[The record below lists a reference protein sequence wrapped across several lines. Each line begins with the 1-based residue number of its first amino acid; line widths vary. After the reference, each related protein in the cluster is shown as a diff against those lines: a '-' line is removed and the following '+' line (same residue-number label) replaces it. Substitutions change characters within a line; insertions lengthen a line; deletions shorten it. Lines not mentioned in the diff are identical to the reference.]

1 MNEGVQGETARP
13 TAFLSYARPDQE
25 QAAKL
30 AKALEARG
38 FAVWWDALIEGGAAF
53 TESIESALDAS
64 DAVVVAWSRASVGS
78 DWVRDEAAKGR
89 DQRKLVPVSL
99 DGTEPPLGFRQ
110 YQSINLSRWQG
121 DPASAEISSLARA
134 IHAATGAAGRPAPAA
149 SAPRIGSVG
158 VSRRRLL
165 VAAAGATVAG
175 AAGLWAWRQGM
186 LGGRAR
192 ATGNSVAVLPFLNLG
207 GDSSQDY
214 FSDGLSEELRATLA
228 RNLGLRVMAQA
239 SSSKFRERKD
249 DATTIAEKLGVAY
262 LLDGSV
268 RRSGN
273 VLRITADLIDGAS
286 GFSRWSQTFDR
297 VMQDI
302 FAIQSEIADTV
313 AHALVA
319 RVADEDAAM
328 QGDAGG
334 APRVAAGST
343 RSVAAY
349 DAYLR
354 GRAQY
359 DLSADE
365 ASERA
370 ALAQFDAA
378 IASDPGYAAAHAARA
393 RSLTAIANQYGD
405 VAEQPALYDAA
416 IASAHRAIELAPDYA
431 EAYSTL
437 GFTLFQG
444 RLDARGARE
453 PFERSRELGSGEA
466 TVMARYA
473 QYSARVGRDA
483 AAADAIAHALQLDPL
498 NPLIHRAAG
507 AIEYAARDYA
517 GSIPHARRALELN
530 PRMSRAHA
538 AIGDA
543 LLMLGRNEEA
553 RTEYAAE
560 PVDDFRLAGE
570 AIVERKLGNLAA
582 AQAARTRLVE
592 ELGDRVLYQQA
603 QVHSQWGE
611 LDAAIAKLQQARRS
625 GDSGLI
631 YLRNDPLLDPLR
643 KDPRFGGLLGSIGF
657 D

>member
-1 MNEGVQGETARP
+1 
-13 TAFLSYARPDQE
+13 
-25 QAAKL
+25 
-30 AKALEARG
+30 
-38 FAVWWDALIEGGAAF
+38 
-53 TESIESALDAS
+53 
-64 DAVVVAWSRASVGS
+64 
-78 DWVRDEAAKGR
+78 
-89 DQRKLVPVSL
+89 
-99 DGTEPPLGFRQ
+99 
-110 YQSINLSRWQG
+110 
-121 DPASAEISSLARA
+121 
-134 IHAATGAAGRPAPAA
+134 
-149 SAPRIGSVG
+149 

-165 VAAAGATVAG
+165 VAGAGATVTG
-175 AAGLWAWRQGM
+175 AAGLWAWRQG
-186 LGGRAR
+186 LFGGRAP
-192 ATGNSVAVLPFLNLG
+192 ATGNSVAVLPFMNLG
-207 GDSSQDY
+207 GDPSQDY

-239 SSSKFRERKD
+239 SSSKFRDRKD

-273 VLRITADLIDGAS
+273 VLRITADLIEGAS

-297 VMQDI
+297 VMQDV

-319 RVADEDAAM
+319 RVADEDGGREAEA
-328 QGDAGG
+328 DG

-365 ASERA
+365 TSERA

-416 IASAHRAIELAPDYA
+416 IASAHRAIALAPDYA

-517 GSIPHARRALELN
+517 GSIPHARRALEMN

-543 LLMLGRNEEA
+543 LLMLGRNDEA

-582 AQAARTRLVE
+582 ARAARAKLVN

-603 QVHSQWGE
+603 QVHAQWGE
-611 LDAAIAKLQQARRS
+611 PDAAIAKLEQARRT